1 MGHHHTLT
9 DAELRKLQSY
19 DGLDFDYVDNTAH
32 RVFQWQKSR
41 KVRMVNMVSRWLAT
55 FFIGVAAAVVAW
67 SSHVVIGG
75 IYDGKFFLIQEYVK
89 TPFGPVK
96 SFFAFMSINLAI
108 AVCGS
113 LVVVFWGVR
122 HTEPLSPFSTHSHS
136 HPHSRILSEC
146 LRQCARWC

>member
-1 MGHHHTLT
+1 MCENSLFCVCAPEQNLLLSLG
-9 DAELRKLQSY
+9 
-19 DGLDFDYVDNTAH
+19 
-32 RVFQWQKSR
+32 
-41 KVRMVNMVSRWLAT
+41 
-55 FFIGVAAAVVAW
+55 AVCA
-67 SSHVVIGG
+67 GP
-75 IYDGKFFLIQEYVK
+75 DVK